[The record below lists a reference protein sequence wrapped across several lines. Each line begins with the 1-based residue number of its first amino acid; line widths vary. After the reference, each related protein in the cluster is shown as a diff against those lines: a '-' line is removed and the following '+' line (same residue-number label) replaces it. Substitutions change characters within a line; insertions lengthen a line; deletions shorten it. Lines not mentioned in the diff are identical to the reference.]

1 MTTNSDGKVGYYL
14 DPGTYWAKETGDTLD
29 RFDDEYWMADNSV
42 QKFEIKPH
50 EDTAVTFENV
60 HFGKLKII
68 KSMDGEGPLSGWQ
81 FRITDFSG
89 AEIAGSPFTTEESG
103 LILTGM
109 LQPGE
114 YKVEELIPENSL
126 YHCTTENPQT
136 VTVKPG
142 ETAQVSFTNALRPGK
157 ITIEK
162 VDIQGEPLSGAKF
175 LLEWSEDGSLW
186 WPIEYTDS
194 GTVTQGCCSN
204 PNVEAGCLTSGK
216 DGLLEWTG
224 LHPGL
229 MYRVTELEAPDG
241 YTLLTEAAFEGT
253 LPADELTVS
262 FRVVNCESFR
272 LPQTGSGSAA
282 FLRIARLLCVI
293 LCAILLIVSY
303 RKERRK

>member
-1 MTTNSDGKVGYYL
+1 MTTNSEGKVGHYL

-29 RFDDEYWMADNSV
+29 RFDDEDWMVDQSV

-60 HFGKLKII
+60 HCGNLKII

-81 FRITDFSG
+81 FRITDSTG
-89 AEIAGSPFTTEESG
+89 AEIAGTDESG

-126 YHCTTENPQT
+126 YYCATENPRT

-142 ETAQVSFTNALRPGK
+142 ETAQVPFTNALRPGK

-162 VDIQGEPLSGAKF
+162 VDIQGEPLVGAKF
-175 LLEWSEDGSLW
+175 QLEWSEGGSLW
-186 WPIEYTDS
+186 WPVEYTDS
-194 GTVTQGCCSN
+194 ETVTEGRCFN
-204 PNVEAGCLTSGK
+204 PDLEDGCLTSGK

-241 YTLLTEAAFEGT
+241 YSLLTEAAFEGT
-253 LPADELTVS
+253 LPADDLAY
-262 FRVVNCESFR
+262 
-272 LPQTGSGSAA
+272 Q
-282 FLRIARLLCVI
+282 
-293 LCAILLIVSY
+293 
-303 RKERRK
+303 K